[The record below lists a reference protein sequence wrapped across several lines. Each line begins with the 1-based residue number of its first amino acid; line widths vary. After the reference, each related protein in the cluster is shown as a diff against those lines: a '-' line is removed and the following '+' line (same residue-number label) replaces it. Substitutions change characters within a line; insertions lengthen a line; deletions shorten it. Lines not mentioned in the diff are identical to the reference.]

1 MPLLLF
7 QRFYRKLWLRV
18 TFYALASLIAAGLG
32 SIADIYL
39 TETLGGIIKPSAV
52 MPVLTILASS
62 MLAVSTFSLNVMV
75 SAHRAAATAATPRV
89 HRLLLEDTTTQAV
102 LATFVGAFVFALAS
116 IVLFQAGV
124 YRDSAAIVVMGV
136 TVGVVVLVIVAIL
149 RWIEHLSTLGSLDD
163 SLREVVKI
171 TDRGLQRFARRPAF
185 GAVPMTSDTII
196 PSVVQA
202 VPARESGYVQLLD
215 VGGLQDCLDS
225 SGAVYVM
232 RRPGKHVL
240 KGQPLAYVSGEVS
253 DEAIDQ
259 LARKFIIGDR
269 RSFEQDPIFGLHVMS
284 EIASKALSPGV
295 NDAGTAI
302 ETIAGLEELLWA
314 YANAKKPDA
323 VAFAQVFLSVPEED
337 ALFEAAFA
345 AMARDGAGQIEVA
358 IKLRKALQGLAR
370 VEDADCAKAA
380 RKSAQLALDYAEG
393 ALPLQ
398 TEKEHLK
405 RIEV

>member
-1 MPLLLF
+1 MPLLII
-7 QRFYRKLWLRV
+7 QRLYRKLWLRV
-18 TFYALASLIAAGLG
+18 TFYALASLIAAAMGSFADLYFADRLSGL
-32 SIADIYL
+32 IK
-39 TETLGGIIKPSAV
+39 LGAV

-75 SAHRAAATAATPRV
+75 SAHRAAAATATPRV

-124 YRDSAAIVVMGV
+124 YSDSAAIVVMGV
-136 TVGVVVLVIVAIL
+136 TVVVVVLVIVAIL

-171 TDRGLQRFARRPAF
+171 TDRGLQRFARQPAF
-185 GAVPMTSDTII
+185 GAVSMTPDTIL
-196 PSVVQA
+196 PSSVQA
-202 VPARESGYVQLLD
+202 VPALESGYVQLLD
-215 VGGLQDCLDS
+215 VGGLQECLD
-225 SGAVYVM
+225 GNGVVYVL

-253 DEAIDQ
+253 EGVIDQ
-259 LARKFIIGDR
+259 LARKFIVGDR

-302 ETIAGLEELLWA
+302 ETIAGLEELLWD
-314 YANAKKPDA
+314 YANAKEPED
-323 VAFAQVFLSVPEED
+323 VAFAQVFVDVPEDD

-345 AMARDGAGQIEVA
+345 AMARDGAGQIEVSV
-358 IKLRKALQGLAR
+358 KLRKALQGLAQ
-370 VEDADCAKAA
+370 VEDAQFAEAA
-380 RKSAQLALDYAEG
+380 RKLASLAQDYAEA

-398 TEKEHLK
+398 AEKEHLK
-405 RIEV
+405 SIEV